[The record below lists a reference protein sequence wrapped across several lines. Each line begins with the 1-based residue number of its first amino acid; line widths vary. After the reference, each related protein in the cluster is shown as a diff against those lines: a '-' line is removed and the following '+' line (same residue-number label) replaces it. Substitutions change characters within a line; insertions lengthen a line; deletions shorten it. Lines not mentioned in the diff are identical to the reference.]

1 MNRLFEEPAGL
12 PLSKD
17 AVKALVKPAAK
28 KPAGKQS
35 PAATVPGHVVG
46 VAVNT
51 RVWEAYDYLFP
62 LSMGQP
68 QLGQRVHVPF
78 GMGNRKIVGFI
89 VEIDRPHTSRRLK
102 VVADVIDPKTP
113 FTPGLWELGEWIA
126 RYYLAPL
133 GQTLAAMVPSAVG
146 GKTKPRKTTFVR
158 LLVKQTDWPKKLG
171 KNQRVFLD
179 ELREA
184 QKQGLDEI
192 ALDQLRKHHPITPAS
207 LRSLVGQDLVAT
219 ESRTTLL
226 DSLGGET
233 IENPFELNDDQ
244 QAVCDKFLP
253 ALDTG
258 FSVSLLQGVTGS
270 GKTEVYIR
278 AIQQVIAAGKQA
290 ILLTPEIA
298 LATQTLQRLVTRL
311 PNVAVLHSGLSAAQR
326 AFYWQQIAD
335 GHASVVIGPRSAV
348 FAPTPHT
355 GLIIV
360 DEEHESTY
368 KQDNDPRYHGRDVAI
383 KRGAIEN
390 IPVLLGS
397 ATPAL
402 ESLHNAHLGK
412 YKRLSLPR
420 RVRHLPMPKLEIV
433 NLRKELSRDGKTV
446 ELLGRTL
453 TYEMAGALDR
463 NEQIILLM
471 NRRGYASY
479 VFCPSCEWTLSCED
493 CDRPMV
499 WHTATQL
506 ASCHHCNNS
515 AGLPAHCP
523 ACKGKLLLFGYGIQR
538 VEDELVRKFPLARV
552 ARMDSDTM
560 TSPKQFQKVLSAFSD
575 GEIDILLGTQM
586 VAKGLDFPR
595 VSLVG
600 VVSADTT
607 LTQSDFRSAERT
619 FQLIVQ
625 VAGRAGRGDTP
636 GKVVVQT
643 LHPEEPIIE
652 FARNQDVTAF
662 SEFELQ
668 DRNEMRMPPFA
679 RIVRFIIRHEK
690 NSVTQQC
697 ANEFAA
703 RLKPLLA
710 GLQYE
715 PIGPFPAEYRKIRN
729 QYRFFYQV
737 LTTQPGLVQQRI
749 HGRMHEITRDL
760 RAEVYVDVDPANL
773 M

>member
-1 MNRLFEEPAGL
+1 MA
-12 PLSKD
+12 LSKD
-17 AVKALVKPAAK
+17 AVKAFMKKPKKPSAAKQPPAAN
-28 KPAGKQS
+28 
-35 PAATVPGHVVG
+35 VPGHVVG

-62 LSMGQP
+62 LAMGQP

-78 GMGNRKIVGFI
+78 GKGNRKIVGFV

-102 VVADVIDPKTP
+102 AVADVIDPKTP

-184 QKQGLDEI
+184 QKQGLDEL

-207 LRSLVGQDLVAT
+207 LRSLAAQDLIAT

-226 DSLGGET
+226 DSLGGDPS
-233 IENPFELNDDQ
+233 ENPFELNADQ

-253 ALDTG
+253 TLNDG
-258 FSVSLLQGVTGS
+258 FGVSLLQGVTGS

-278 AIQQVIAAGKQA
+278 AIQKVIAADKQA

-335 GHASVVIGPRSAV
+335 GRASVVIGPRSAV

-360 DEEHESTY
+360 DEEHEATY

-383 KRGAIEN
+383 KRAAIEN

-402 ESLHNAHLGK
+402 ESLHNAQLGK

-463 NEQIILLM
+463 KEQIILLM

-499 WHTATQL
+499 WHAATQL

-515 AGLPAHCP
+515 ASLPGHCP

-560 TSPKQFQKVLSAFSD
+560 TSPKQFQKVLSEFSG

-652 FARNQDVTAF
+652 FARRQDVAAF

-668 DRNEMRMPPFA
+668 DRNAMRMPPFA

-690 NSVTQQC
+690 NAVTQEC
-697 ANEFAA
+697 AKQFVA
-703 RLKPLLA
+703 RVQPLLA

-729 QYRFFYQV
+729 QYRFFYQI
-737 LTTQPGLVQQRI
+737 LTTQPGLVQQRL